1 MAGPPA
7 VEVLHQLVGPISPDG
22 LLRDADVITQ
32 HTGALGNRQPG
43 LRVDPPPQEVGD
55 PAVGIGVAG
64 AANVRPHAAGRAVAA
79 DHVEELV
86 RRKMRQLVETDQR
99 DLRALP
105 VVDGAVELQVR
116 ELDPAGTRPA
126 PLAHSDMRDPA
137 EAGVEVF
144 ALIPQPAGI
153 GDLRG
158 RAPEKHGGELH
169 HPSGVA

>member
-1 MAGPPA
+1 MRG
-7 VEVLHQLVGPISPDG
+7 E
-22 LLRDADVITQ
+22 
-32 HTGALGNRQPG
+32 
-43 LRVDPPPQEVGD
+43 
-55 PAVGIGVAG
+55 
-64 AANVRPHAAGRAVAA
+64 
-79 DHVEELV
+79 
-86 RRKMRQLVETDQR
+86 MRQLVETDQR

-105 VVDGAVELQVR
+105 GINRAVELQVR

-158 RAPEKHGGELH
+158 RAPEKYGGEIR